1 MQVFLEIF
9 RPKMHEILNFWVI
22 FFHWKF
28 NSIQLAI
35 MVLEEKKL
43 LEQQVHTWAN
53 GKGYISIIYC
63 SFIRSL
69 TWYGWFWFLVKKTVF
84 NREFSI
90 CKFIACLHLVSQS
103 LDSRP
108 SPSVLSMWP
117 CTLKIGLWRKS
128 KYVGLAQE
136 NGFSPARSSSCWG
149 SETVHLLEKSVINMI
164 WLLLI
169 LVREECNKYDLTAG
183 PCFLIG
189 QS

>member
-1 MQVFLEIF
+1 
-9 RPKMHEILNFWVI
+9 
-22 FFHWKF
+22 
-28 NSIQLAI
+28 
-35 MVLEEKKL
+35 MVLQEKKL

-53 GKGYISIIYC
+53 GTGYTSIIYC
-63 SFIRSL
+63 SFILSL
-69 TWYGWFWFLVKKTVF
+69 TWYGWFWFLVKKQ
-84 NREFSI
+84 FSI
-90 CKFIACLHLVSQS
+90 ENFPSASLACLHLVSQS

-183 PCFLIG
+183 PLFLIG